1 MARHGYEAVAGLRH
15 MYKVRHVTVG
25 EVIDNQTDYN
35 KLFLLKQLDLAAAM
49 FFLCFLYYWFSG
61 LQVVLDSRSCN
72 TFDLE
77 DHEHH
82 TRC

>member
-1 MARHGYEAVAGLRH
+1 MARHGYEVVAGLRP

-49 FFLCFLYYWFSG
+49 FFLCFLYY
-61 LQVVLDSRSCN
+61 
-72 TFDLE
+72 
-77 DHEHH
+77 
-82 TRC
+82 